1 LKLIWFGDGHA
12 QGVLIIFALGAI
24 ALVMLLALASAFF
37 PRESSQDTIRYFDQ
51 GFLEQAARYQR
62 SSIGVFIINKLIIW
76 LFYAA
81 LIGFTWKYFAVY
93 RPSSPWLVLGFVFL
107 LLTALL
113 LLTFPLDH
121 YRGFV
126 MEHRFGLATSTFVNW
141 LGDHAK
147 SAGISLVTS
156 GFSFWILYLLRN
168 RFADGWWI
176 IAGLLLSIFLIVS
189 VFLSPLLID
198 PLFYRFYPLKD
209 EQMRSRI
216 ADMATEAGVD
226 LDEVLVADASRKTN
240 KANAYFTGLGGT
252 KRVVIYDTLATRF
265 SAEESLA
272 VIAHEIA
279 HWRYGHVFKGII
291 LGIVGIFSALFI
303 LHILAIKLG
312 LGGGDMRIIPLA
324 LLFVSLLSFV
334 AMPVGNSVSRH
345 FERQAD
351 QEAIRLTGDPEAHV
365 SLFRNLA
372 HVNLSEVEPHP
383 YIEFLLY
390 SHPPLMERIRAVK

>member
-1 LKLIWFGDGHA
+1 MKLIWFGDGHA
-12 QGVLIIFALGAI
+12 QGVLIIFVLGAI
-24 ALVMLLALASAFF
+24 ALIMLLALTSAFF
-37 PRESSQDTIRYFDQ
+37 PRESDRDTIRYFDR
-51 GFLEQAARYQR
+51 GFLDQAARYHR
-62 SSIGVFIINKLIIW
+62 SNIGVFIVNKLMIW

-81 LIGFTWKYFAVY
+81 LTVFTWKFFAVY
-93 RPSSPWLVLGFVFL
+93 RPSGPWLVLGFVFL
-107 LLTALL
+107 LLAALFL
-113 LLTFPLDH
+113 LSFPLDY

-126 MEHRFGLATSTFVNW
+126 LEHRFGLATTTFANW

-147 SAGISLVTS
+147 SAGISLVVS
-156 GFSFWILYLLRN
+156 GFSLWVLYLLRN
-168 RFADGWWI
+168 KFTNGWWI
-176 IAGLLLSIFLIVS
+176 VAGLLLSVFLVVS

-198 PLFYRFYPLKD
+198 PLFYRFHPLKD

-216 ADMATEAGVD
+216 ADMATVAGVD

-252 KRVVIYDTLATRF
+252 KRIVIYDTLATRF
-265 SAEESLA
+265 SEEESLA

-279 HWRYGHVFKGII
+279 HWRYGHVFKGIA

-303 LHILAIKLG
+303 LHILAVKLG
-312 LGGGDMRIIPLA
+312 IGGGDLRIIPLA
-324 LLFVSLLSFV
+324 LLFISLLSFV
-334 AMPVGNSVSRH
+334 AMPVENAVSRH

-351 QEAIRLTGDPEAHV
+351 QEAVCLTGNPEAHF

-390 SHPPLMERIRAVK
+390 SHPPLMERIRALK